1 MTSLSEAYGG
11 RGRSGVDPRRLY
23 LGVGS
28 FVAGALLVVAGILV
42 AAEVVLPSGFT
53 SGTAREV
60 GGIVG
65 GVGVPL
71 VLLGVMAVL
80 PAERNTYAAAVV
92 GAAVMCLGVAL
103 FAHAYPQQWVGG
115 PRPELT
121 DLTLPTAGV
130 YFLGAATTLWSVFV
144 GVANFKTRNDPGGT
158 VSMEVTHKGETKVV
172 EVPRDQLSGRGGI
185 GLLGGTPDGEVET
198 QTNRPDD
205 GAAGS
210 ATRGSSSAPASGGR
224 ANASS
229 GSGAG
234 ASGAGGP
241 ATGAEASGAGGPAT
255 GAEASGAGSPATG
268 AGGPATGSGGQSSVP
283 GGRSGPGSAGVS
295 DGGSAESDIT
305 SPLDDAGPAGGPS
318 SPATPESTPSPGSP
332 AARDGPGDTYC
343 GNCAKF
349 DYVRTDDGMRPYCA
363 HYDELMDDMEA
374 CDSWTPR

>member
-28 FVAGALLVVAGILV
+28 FVAGALLLLAGILV
-42 AAEVVLPSGFT
+42 AAEVALPAGYT

-60 GGIVG
+60 GGVLG

-80 PAERNTYAAAVV
+80 PADRNTYAAAIV
-92 GAAVMCLGVAL
+92 GAVVMCLGVAL

-115 PRPELT
+115 PRPDLT

-172 EVPRDQLSGRGGI
+172 EVPRDQLSGPGGV
-185 GLLGGTPDGEVET
+185 GLLGGMPDGEVET
-198 QTNRPDD
+198 QTNRPGDAR
-205 GAAGS
+205 GSEARGTGSPS
-210 ATRGSSSAPASGGR
+210 ATSER
-224 ANASS
+224 AATNGQTATS
-229 GSGAG
+229 SGAG
-234 ASGAGGP
+234 AGGRP
-241 ATGAEASGAGGPAT
+241 GS
-255 GAEASGAGSPATG
+255 GSP
-268 AGGPATGSGGQSSVP
+268 
-283 GGRSGPGSAGVS
+283 GVS
-295 DGGSAESDIT
+295 DGGSADADIT
-305 SPLDDAGPAGGPS
+305 SPLDDAGPTDGSS
-318 SPATPESTPSPGSP
+318 SPATPESAPSPGSP
-332 AARDGPGDTYC
+332 AARDGPGDAYC
-343 GNCAKF
+343 GNCAQF

>member
-1 MTSLSEAYGG
+1 MSPMTSLSEAYGG

-28 FVAGALLVVAGILV
+28 FVAGALLLLAGILV
-42 AAEVVLPSGFT
+42 AAEVALPASYT

-60 GGIVG
+60 GGILG

-80 PAERNTYAAAVV
+80 PADRNTYAAAIV
-92 GAAVMCLGVAL
+92 GAVVMCLGVAL

-172 EVPRDQLSGRGGI
+172 EVPRDQLGSRGGV
-185 GLLGGTPDGEVET
+185 GLLGGTPDGDVET
-198 QTNRPDD
+198 QTNRPDAAGAD
-205 GAAGS
+205 GDAEPNPSAPTAGPGVGASPGSDAAGAATGR
-210 ATRGSSSAPASGGR
+210 TNGNGTGRGVDAGGRTGPAS
-224 ANASS
+224 
-229 GSGAG
+229 
-234 ASGAGGP
+234 P
-241 ATGAEASGAGGPAT
+241 
-255 GAEASGAGSPATG
+255 
-268 AGGPATGSGGQSSVP
+268 
-283 GGRSGPGSAGVS
+283 GVS
-295 DGGSAESDIT
+295 DGGSADADIS
-305 SPLDDAGPAGGPS
+305 SPLDDAGPTGGPS
-318 SPATPESTPSPGSP
+318 SPATPESAPSPGSP

-343 GNCAKF
+343 GNCAEF

>member
-42 AAEVVLPSGFT
+42 AAEVVLSSGFT
-53 SGTAREV
+53 SATAREV
-60 GGIVG
+60 GGILG

-80 PAERNTYAAAVV
+80 PADRNTYAAAVV

-158 VSMEVTHKGETKVV
+158 VTMEVTHKGETKVV
-172 EVPRDQLSGRGGI
+172 EVSRDQLGGPGGV
-185 GLLGGTPDGEVET
+185 GLLGGTPDGDVET
-198 QTNRPDD
+198 QTNRP
-205 GAAGS
+205 AADSGS
-210 ATRGSSSAPASGGR
+210 APSEGGPGSP
-224 ANASS
+224 S
-229 GSGAG
+229 GSGPG
-234 ASGAGGP
+234 SQ
-241 ATGAEASGAGGPAT
+241 SN
-255 GAEASGAGSPATG
+255 GSPATATDSGPSNAATGRPNGTNRSG
-268 AGGPATGSGGQSSVP
+268 AG
-283 GGRSGPGSAGVS
+283 GPGSAGVS
-295 DGGSAESDIT
+295 DGGSADTDIT
-305 SPLDDAGPAGGPS
+305 SPLDDAGPTDGPS
-318 SPATPESTPSPGSP
+318 SPATPESAPAPGSP
-332 AARDGPGDTYC
+332 AARDGPGDAYC

>member
-28 FVAGALLVVAGILV
+28 FVAGTLLLVVGLFV
-42 AAEVVLPSGFT
+42 AAEVLIPSGYT
-53 SGTAREV
+53 SAEARRL
-60 GGIVG
+60 GGVLG

-80 PAERNTYAAAVV
+80 PADRTTYVAAVV

-103 FAHAYPQQWVGG
+103 FAYAYPYHWVGG

-158 VSMEVTHKGETKVV
+158 VTMEVTHKGETKVV
-172 EVPRDQLSGRGGI
+172 EVARDQLDGPGGV
-185 GLLGGTPDGEVET
+185 GLLGGTPDGDVET
-198 QTNRPDD
+198 QTNRPAGDSD
-205 GAAGS
+205 AAAS
-210 ATRGSSSAPASGGR
+210 RGAPASPSDRSPGTPTD
-224 ANASS
+224 S
-229 GSGAG
+229 GTDSRSG
-234 ASGAGGP
+234 
-241 ATGAEASGAGGPAT
+241 TD
-255 GAEASGAGSPATG
+255 
-268 AGGPATGSGGQSSVP
+268 
-283 GGRSGPGSAGVS
+283 GRSGLGSAGLS
-295 DGGSAESDIT
+295 DGGSAEPDIS
-305 SPLDDAGPAGGPS
+305 SPLDDAGPTAPS
-318 SPATPESTPSPGSP
+318 SPAAPESAPSPGSP
-332 AARDGPGDTYC
+332 AARDGPGDAYC

>member
-1 MTSLSEAYGG
+1 M
-11 RGRSGVDPRRLY
+11 
-23 LGVGS
+23 GS
-28 FVAGALLVVAGILV
+28 FVVGALLLLAGILV
-42 AAEVVLPSGFT
+42 AAEVALPASYT

-60 GGIVG
+60 GGVLG

-80 PAERNTYAAAVV
+80 PAERNTYAAAIV
-92 GAAVMCLGVAL
+92 GAVVMCLGVAL

-115 PRPELT
+115 PRPDLT

-172 EVPRDQLSGRGGI
+172 EVPRDQLNGPGGV

-198 QTNRPDD
+198 QTNRPGDARD
-205 GAAGS
+205 SEARGVGSPS
-210 ATRGSSSAPASGGR
+210 ATSER
-224 ANASS
+224 AATNGQTATSS
-229 GSGAG
+229 G
-234 ASGAGGP
+234 
-241 ATGAEASGAGGPAT
+241 
-255 GAEASGAGSPATG
+255 TG
-268 AGGPATGSGGQSSVP
+268 AGGRP
-283 GGRSGPGSAGVS
+283 GPGSPGVS
-295 DGGSAESDIT
+295 DGGSADADIT
-305 SPLDDAGPAGGPS
+305 SPLDDTGPTGGPS
-318 SPATPESTPSPGSP
+318 SSPPPESGSSPGSP
-332 AARDGPGDTYC
+332 AARDGPGDAYC
-343 GNCAKF
+343 GNCAQF

>member
-42 AAEVVLPSGFT
+42 AAEVTVPAGYSAGD
-53 SGTAREV
+53 ARQL
-60 GGIVG
+60 GGILG

-158 VSMEVTHKGETKVV
+158 VTMEVTHKGETKVV
-172 EVPRDQLSGRGGI
+172 EVPRDQLGSRGGV
-185 GLLGGTPDGEVET
+185 GLLGGTPDGDVET
-198 QTNRPDD
+198 QTNRPADAADRTDRPTDD
-205 GAAGS
+205 PRRTDRPDDASAGRVGATGQPG
-210 ATRGSSSAPASGGR
+210 ATDRSGTGGR
-224 ANASS
+224 
-229 GSGAG
+229 SGAD
-234 ASGAGGP
+234 
-241 ATGAEASGAGGPAT
+241 
-255 GAEASGAGSPATG
+255 
-268 AGGPATGSGGQSSVP
+268 
-283 GGRSGPGSAGVS
+283 GRSGPGSPGVS
-295 DGGSAESDIT
+295 DGGSAEPDIT
-305 SPLDDAGPAGGPS
+305 SPLDDAGPSAPS
-318 SPATPESTPSPGSP
+318 SPAAPDAAPSPGSP
-332 AARDGPGDTYC
+332 AARDGPGDAYC
-343 GNCAKF
+343 GNCAQF

>member
-11 RGRSGVDPRRLY
+11 RRRSGVDPRRLY

-42 AAEVVLPSGFT
+42 AAEVVLPAGYSA
-53 SGTAREV
+53 GTAREV
-60 GGIVG
+60 GGVLG

-80 PAERNTYAAAVV
+80 PADRSTYAAAVV

-158 VSMEVTHKGETKVV
+158 VTMEVTHKGETRVV
-172 EVPRDQLSGRGGI
+172 EVSRDQLGSRGGV
-185 GLLGGTPDGEVET
+185 GLLGGTPDGDVET
-198 QTNRPDD
+198 QTNRPAGDS
-205 GAAGS
+205 GS
-210 ATRGSSSAPASGGR
+210 APSRGGPGSPSEDRPGSSSDGSSATPADSGPSNAAAGR
-224 ANASS
+224 SS
-229 GSGAG
+229 GTTRSG
-234 ASGAGGP
+234 
-241 ATGAEASGAGGPAT
+241 T
-255 GAEASGAGSPATG
+255 
-268 AGGPATGSGGQSSVP
+268 
-283 GGRSGPGSAGVS
+283 SGPGSPGVS
-295 DGGSAESDIT
+295 DGGSADTDIT
-305 SPLDDAGPAGGPS
+305 SPLDDASPTDGPS
-318 SPATPESTPSPGSP
+318 SPAAPESAPSPGSP
-332 AARDGPGDTYC
+332 AARDGPGDAYC

>member
-28 FVAGALLVVAGILV
+28 FAAGALLLVAGILA
-42 AAEVVLPSGFT
+42 AAEVAVPAGYSSGA
-53 SGTAREV
+53 ARELGGTL
-60 GGIVG
+60 GGI
-65 GVGVPL
+65 GVPL

-80 PAERNTYAAAVV
+80 PADRNTYAAAIV
-92 GAAVMCLGVAL
+92 GAVVMCLGVA
-103 FAHAYPQQWVGG
+103 FFTYAYPERWVGG
-115 PRPELT
+115 PRPDLPN
-121 DLTLPTAGV
+121 LTLHTAGI

-144 GVANFKTRNDPGGT
+144 GVANLKIRNDPGGT

-172 EVPRDQLSGRGGI
+172 EVPRDQLSGPGGI

-198 QTNRPDD
+198 QTNRP
-205 GAAGS
+205 GADGS
-210 ATRGSSSAPASGGR
+210 AARSGSSASGDRGGG
-224 ANASS
+224 SS
-229 GSGAG
+229 
-234 ASGAGGP
+234 
-241 ATGAEASGAGGPAT
+241 GAEASGPADLQSNGAGQSGT
-255 GAEASGAGSPATG
+255 GQSGAGDR
-268 AGGPATGSGGQSSVP
+268 SVP
-283 GGRSGPGSAGVS
+283 GTPGVS

-305 SPLDDAGPAGGPS
+305 SPLDDAGPDEGPA
-318 SPATPESTPSPGSP
+318 SPSTPESAPSPGSA

>member
-42 AAEVVLPSGFT
+42 AAEVALPSGFT

-60 GGIVG
+60 GGILG

-80 PAERNTYAAAVV
+80 PADRNTDAAAVV

-172 EVPRDQLSGRGGI
+172 EVPPDQLGSRGGV
-185 GLLGGTPDGEVET
+185 GLLGGTPDGDVET

-205 GAAGS
+205 GAGTGGAG
-210 ATRGSSSAPASGGR
+210 APSSAAGGSGPQPGPGTGADPGTPADADR
-224 ANASS
+224 
-229 GSGAG
+229 SGAG
-234 ASGAGGP
+234 RRRSDD
-241 ATGAEASGAGGPAT
+241 T
-255 GAEASGAGSPATG
+255 
-268 AGGPATGSGGQSSVP
+268 
-283 GGRSGPGSAGVS
+283 GRSATDGRRGPGSPGVS
-295 DGGSAESDIT
+295 DGGSADTEIT
-305 SPLDDAGPAGGPS
+305 SPLDGAGPTDGPS
-318 SPATPESTPSPGSP
+318 SPATPQSSSSSGSP
-332 AARDGPGDTYC
+332 AARDGPGDAYC
-343 GNCAKF
+343 GNCAEF

>member
-11 RGRSGVDPRRLY
+11 RGRSGVDPRWLY

-28 FVAGALLVVAGILV
+28 FVAGALLAVAGILV
-42 AAEVVLPSGFT
+42 AAEVAVPAGYSAGA
-53 SGTAREV
+53 AREL
-60 GGIVG
+60 GGILG

-80 PAERNTYAAAVV
+80 PADRPTYAAAVV

-130 YFLGAATTLWSVFV
+130 YFLGAATALWSVFV

-172 EVPRDQLSGRGGI
+172 EVPREQLGSRGGV
-185 GLLGGTPDGEVET
+185 GLLGGTPDGDVET
-198 QTNRPDD
+198 QTNRPGGDS
-205 GAAGS
+205 AG
-210 ATRGSSSAPASGGR
+210 
-224 ANASS
+224 ASS
-229 GSGAG
+229 GAPT
-234 ASGAGGP
+234 ASSPDDSPPSSSERSRGTNDR
-241 ATGAEASGAGGPAT
+241 TGTDA
-255 GAEASGAGSPATG
+255 
-268 AGGPATGSGGQSSVP
+268 
-283 GGRSGPGSAGVS
+283 RSGPGSPGVS
-295 DGGSAESDIT
+295 DGGSADTDIT
-305 SPLDDAGPAGGPS
+305 SPLDDAGPTDAPS
-318 SPATPESTPSPGSP
+318 SPATPDAAPSPGSP
-332 AARDGPGDTYC
+332 AARDGPGDAYC

-363 HYDELMDDMEA
+363 HYDEVMDDMEA